1 MSSNGR
7 QRESGGARLPLEGVR
22 VLDLTVV
29 WAGPQAVTMLSDWGV
44 EVLRL
49 ESRYFFATA
58 TRGWR
63 VHPSRE
69 HVESLKVWRFGY
81 PGWDPGERP
90 WNRFPNF
97 QCHARNKLS
106 MTVDLLRPEGRE
118 VLTELVKIS
127 DVLIE
132 NNGPGVLDKLRISY
146 DDLRR
151 IRPDLVMVR
160 MPAFGLDGP
169 FADYRAF
176 GFQMEGVAGHM
187 SLWGYPEL
195 DLSSRDNTY
204 VADAAGGIAGAL
216 ATVAALTRREETG
229 QGMLV
234 EVSQTENMVPLLE
247 EVVLDYQMTGRIR
260 DATANRERGPTQGC
274 YPTRN
279 DDRWIV
285 LTVATD
291 EQWRRLCG
299 EMGKPELARDPRFR
313 HSLARWRNQDQLD
326 EIVSGWTT
334 GFDHVDLMNRLQAGG
349 VPAGAVLSEPD
360 LYADPQL
367 EARGFFE
374 TLPHADVGDVRYPGL
389 LWQSECYPNR
399 LKAAP
404 PLLGEHNEYAYR
416 ELLGVSD
423 SAYERLVKDGHIG
436 MDFEPHLE

>member
-1 MSSNGR
+1 MSSNGNR
-7 QRESGGARLPLEGVR
+7 GEPRARLPLEGVR
-22 VLDLTVV
+22 VLDLTIV
-29 WAGPQAVTMLSDWGV
+29 WAGPQAVTMLSDWGA

-63 VHPSRE
+63 VHPSKQ
-69 HVESLKVWRFGY
+69 HVQDLKVWRFGY
-81 PGWDPGERP
+81 PDWDPGERP

-106 MTVDLLRPEGRE
+106 ITVDLLRPEGRD
-118 VLTELVKIS
+118 VLNELVKVS
-127 DVLIE
+127 DVIIE
-132 NNGPGVLDKLRISY
+132 NNGPGVLDKLDISY
-146 DDLRR
+146 EGLRR
-151 IRPDLVMVR
+151 IRPDLIMVR

-204 VADAAGGIAGAL
+204 VADAAGGIAGGL
-216 ATVAALTRREETG
+216 ATVAALTRREKTG

-234 EVSQTENMVPLLE
+234 EVSQTETMVPLLE

-260 DATANRERGPTQGC
+260 DAASNRERGPAQGC
-274 YPTRN
+274 YPSKA
-279 DDRWIV
+279 DDRWVV
-285 LTVATD
+285 LTIATD
-291 EQWRRLCG
+291 EQWRTLCA
-299 EMGKPELARDPRFR
+299 EMGRPELVRDRRFR

-326 EIVSGWTT
+326 EIVGAWTV
-334 GFDHVDLMNRLQAGG
+334 GFDHVEIMNRLQAVG
-349 VPAGAVLSEPD
+349 VPAGAVLTEPD
-360 LYADPQL
+360 VYADPQL

-374 TLPHADVGDVRYPGL
+374 ALPQADVGTIRYPGL
-389 LWQSECYPNR
+389 LWQSERYPNR
-399 LKAAP
+399 LETAP

-416 ELLGVSD
+416 ELLGLPD
-423 SAYERLVKDGHIG
+423 SAYDRFVEEGHIG
-436 MDFEPHLE
+436 MDFAPHLE